1 MWREL
6 WDVCEILTSSTIF
19 KRMSTSG
26 TAGSEMAA
34 STAASTLP
42 PVKSVVVYRNGDPFY
57 SGRRFVVNQR
67 QVATMEAFLTEVT
80 QSIGAP
86 LAIRTLYTPRQ
97 GHRITD
103 LEDLQTGAQYVAAG
117 FERFKKLE

>member
-1 MWREL
+1 MHAY
-6 WDVCEILTSSTIF
+6 
-19 KRMSTSG
+19 MH
-26 TAGSEMAA
+26 SEMAA
-34 STAASTLP
+34 GSAAASLLP

-67 QVATMEAFLTEVT
+67 QVVTMEAFLNEVT

-86 LAIRTLYTPRQ
+86 LAVRTLYTPRQ
-97 GHRITD
+97 GHRVTD
-103 LEDLQTGAQYVAAG
+103 LQDLRTGAQYVAAG